1 MLQGREQVRP
11 RRSDSSNLDSHGT
24 ETNARIH
31 ADIAAVGEGA
41 FPARLRGYLL
51 SMDFRS
57 IIAGY
62 ASNGT
67 ALNGQQRN
75 EKNLTTVDLL
85 FFLPPLLRTA
95 ASVYSWTALKTSHA
109 FAGFCRPGLVRVVPR
124 FRGAR
129 VRYTFIRAERYL
141 IAGIP
146 CALAFS
152 RVVRSPTDI
161 YGSFHFAIAIAYYS
175 GQNNRVKN
183 NESNHVRSNHSKVK
197 IPRRQRR

>member
-1 MLQGREQVRP
+1 MLQGREQIRP

-95 ASVYSWTALKTSHA
+95 ASVYSWTALKTSHV

-152 RVVRSPTDI
+152 RVVRSPNDI
-161 YGSFHFAIAIAYYS
+161 YGSFRFAIAIAYYS

>member
-95 ASVYSWTALKTSHA
+95 ASVYSWTALKTSHV

-161 YGSFHFAIAIAYYS
+161 YGSFRFAIAIAYYS

>member
-41 FPARLRGYLL
+41 FPAQLRGYLL

-95 ASVYSWTALKTSHA
+95 ASVYSWTALKTSHV

-161 YGSFHFAIAIAYYS
+161 YGSFRFAIAIAYYS